1 MSENLATLASEAQHA
16 TDAVARQAYGKLVAW
31 LSYQWRDISAAED
44 ALSTAFIKALEV
56 WPLQGVPDKPEGWLL
71 SVARNELLQVARR
84 KRLHNSPQIQALLDE
99 EAEYEPA
106 ATIPDSRLK
115 LMFVCAHPA
124 IDPSIRPALM
134 LQTVL
139 GLDAQ
144 VIAQAMLM
152 SPAAM
157 AQRLVRA
164 KNKIKQAN
172 LRFEEP
178 GVDELPERLQAV
190 LEAIYAAYGFGWDAL
205 DGGEVQVQG
214 LRTEAL
220 YLAKVVCALLPYAPE
235 AKGLLALMMFCEAR
249 IPARFVSQENAETA
263 DHLAFIPLSE
273 QNTQLWQ
280 SDTIAAAETLL
291 FEAAQANQAGAFQ
304 LEAAI
309 QSAHC
314 QRMHSGQTPWRAIAL
329 LYEALI
335 SNAPS
340 VGASLA
346 HALAWG
352 QCGELEKANTLFLTV
367 ESTESAKLSDYQ
379 PYWVT
384 KAHLAKLVGNM
395 PLQQQC
401 LTRAVGLSQSP
412 AVKAYLS
419 KQIV

>member
-1 MSENLATLASEAQHA
+1 MTHHA
-16 TDAVARQAYGKLVAW
+16 ADAVARQAYGKLVAW

-56 WPLQGVPDKPEGWLL
+56 WPVQGVPDKPEGWLL

-84 KRLHNSPQIQALLDE
+84 ERLHNSPQIQALLDE
-99 EAEYEPA
+99 EVEYEPA

-124 IDPSIRPALM
+124 IDASIRPALM

-164 KNKIKQAN
+164 KSKIKLTS

-178 GVDELPERLQAV
+178 DRDELPERLQAV
-190 LEAIYAAYGFGWDAL
+190 LEAIYAAYGFGWDAV

-214 LRTEAL
+214 LRSEAL
-220 YLAKVVCALLPYAPE
+220 YLAEVVCALLPQDPE

-249 IPARFVSQENAETA
+249 IPARFVSQ
-263 DHLAFIPLSE
+263 DGGSMAFVPLSE
-273 QNTQLWQ
+273 QNTLLWQ
-280 SDTIAAAETLL
+280 SGMIASAEKWLY
-291 FEAAQANQAGAFQ
+291 EAAQASLVGAFQ

-314 QRMHSGQTPWRAIAL
+314 QRLQSGQTPWKAIAL
-329 LYEALI
+329 LYEILI
-335 SNAPS
+335 SYAPS
-340 VGASLA
+340 IGASLA
-346 HALAWG
+346 HTLAWG
-352 QCGELEKANTLFLTV
+352 QCGEVEKANALLLSLETA
-367 ESTESAKLSDYQ
+367 ESAKLSGHQ

-384 KAHLAKLVGNM
+384 KAHLAKLTGNM
-395 PLQQQC
+395 PLQKQY
-401 LTRAVGLSQSP
+401 LTRAIGLSQSP
-412 AVKAYLS
+412 AVKAYLT
-419 KQIV
+419 KQLIQTQSLAQQQQ